1 MIDATLTLEDGTSF
15 FGRRF
20 GAEGEVGGEVVF
32 NTAMSGYQEVLG
44 DPSYARQMVVMTYP
58 MMGNYGIA
66 PQDFEST
73 RCHAK
78 ALIVKEPSRIAS
90 NWRHEQTLAA
100 FLQAHNVVGLCE
112 LDTRALVRHLREHGV
127 QRGLISDA
135 STPEALRLERTRAVP
150 SITGIDLTCE
160 VSTKTPYTWDK
171 PSPLAPKP
179 APLPLGQ
186 KPWHVVVLDFG
197 VKQNI
202 LRRLV
207 DVGCRVTVLPAATSA
222 EDVWRYK
229 PDGVLL
235 SNGPGD
241 PEPVTQGIKTIRA
254 LLGRTPLFGICL
266 GHQLMALALGGKSY
280 KLKYGHRGA
289 NHPVMDLS
297 TRRVAITSQN
307 HGFSIDIDSLPQDAF
322 EVTHI
327 NLNDQ
332 TLAGFRLK
340 AYPAFCVQYH
350 PEAAP
355 GPQDAAYLFER
366 FVGMMQAQA

>member
-15 FGRRF
+15 CGRRF
-20 GAEGEVGGEVVF
+20 GATGEVGGEVVF

-44 DPSYARQMVVMTYP
+44 DPSYAQQMVVMTYP

-66 PQDFEST
+66 PEDFESG

-78 ALIVKEPSRIAS
+78 GLIVKESSRIAS
-90 NWRHEQTLAA
+90 NWRHEQTLDACLRA
-100 FLQAHNVVGLCE
+100 QGVVGLCD
-112 LDTRALVRHLREHGV
+112 LDTRALVRHLRERGA
-127 QRGLISDA
+127 QRGRISDA
-135 STPEALRLERTRAVP
+135 SVAEPERVARTRALP
-150 SITGIDLTCE
+150 TITGLDLTRSVCTRE
-160 VSTKTPYTWDK
+160 PYTWDK
-171 PSPLAPKP
+171 ASPLLPKP
-179 APLPLGQ
+179 APPVKGQTPL
-186 KPWHVVVLDFG
+186 HVVVLDFG

-207 DVGCRVTVLPAATSA
+207 DVGCRVTVVPGNTSA
-222 EDVWRYK
+222 TDVLGYK
-229 PDGVLL
+229 PDGVLI

-241 PEPVTQGIKTIRA
+241 PDPVTYGIATIRA

-266 GHQLMALALGGKSY
+266 GHQLMALALGAKSY

-297 TRRVAITSQN
+297 TRRVEITSQN
-307 HGFSIDIDSLPQDAF
+307 HGFSIDIDSLPQHAA
-322 EVTHI
+322 EVTHL
-327 NLNDQ
+327 NLNDK

-340 AYPAFCVQYH
+340 SYPAFCVQYH

-366 FVGMMQAQA
+366 FIGMMQAHT